1 MQPELYLGL
10 ISGTSADAIDAA
22 LVDFAGSRPTLIAAS
37 ATPYSATLRVHLLA
51 LAQGDGTTS
60 LDALGHLDQLV
71 ADAFADA
78 ANALLATSGVD
89 PAKVKSIGSHG
100 QTLWHR
106 PYAERP
112 FTLQIGDPS
121 RIAER
126 TGCRVVADF
135 RRRDIAAGGQ
145 GAPLMSAFHAAVLS
159 SRDEDRAVLNLGG
172 IANLTRLPA
181 RHDRTVLGF
190 DTGPASGLLDAWAE
204 RHLGAAYDDGGTFAA
219 RGRVDPHLLAALLAE
234 PYFALPA
241 PKSTGREVL
250 NLTWLERHGDIHRLA
265 PADVQATLVA
275 LSAQTVAAA
284 LRREAPDTRA
294 VFACGGGVRNPVLM
308 AALAGAM
315 APVALTTTAT
325 LGVDPDF
332 VEAMGF
338 AWLARETL
346 AGRPNNLASV
356 TGARGPRILGG
367 IYSA

>member
-1 MQPELYLGL
+1 VPPEIFLGL

-22 LVDFAGSRPTLIAAS
+22 LVDFTGATPRLIAAS
-37 ATPYSATLRVHLLA
+37 ATPYGPHLRTDLLA
-51 LAQGDGTTS
+51 LAQGDGATS
-60 LDALGHLDQLV
+60 LDALGDLDQAV

-78 ANALLATSGVD
+78 ADALL
-89 PAKVKSIGSHG
+89 VKAGIDAARVKAIGSHG
-100 QTLWHR
+100 QTIWHR

-159 SRDEDRAVLNLGG
+159 SGDENRAVLNLGG

-181 RHDRTVLGF
+181 RSDFSVLGF
-190 DTGPASGLLDAWAE
+190 DTGPASGLLDAWAM
-204 RHLGAAYDDGGTFAA
+204 RHRGVAYDDAGRFAA
-219 RGRVDPHLLAALLAE
+219 QGRIDASLLDAMLSD

-250 NLTWLERHGDIHRLA
+250 NLTWLERHDRVHMLD
-265 PADVQATLVA
+265 PADVQVTLVELTA
-275 LSAQTVAAA
+275 RTIADA
-284 LRREAPDTRA
+284 LRREAPDTRR
-294 VFACGGGVRNPVLM
+294 VFACGGGVHNPVLM
-308 AALAGAM
+308 AALTHAL
-315 APVALTTTAT
+315 APALVTTTAE
-325 LGVDPDF
+325 LGIDPDY

-346 AGRPNNLASV
+346 EGRPNNLPSV
-356 TGARGPRILGG
+356 TGARGLRVLGG
-367 IYSA
+367 IYPA